1 MNDPTRLDQFYRA
14 PTLEALKQ
22 LTNTEFDAFLE
33 RLFEYAGY
41 QVSKSPGVFILAA
54 NGHPAAVA
62 RISYGTQNQVG
73 KITVEQ
79 WKDQI
84 QAQAIAY
91 PFDLYITRTDFAAD
105 GRSAVTQ
112 DPSLVLLSGDQA
124 IRFFIFVRDSRLQ
137 GQALPPMSLDL
148 MTVVDASSYVYAEPP
163 NVLVIANNRGGIGK
177 STTALNMAYG
187 LSKSGKSVLAIDL
200 DPQANFTEMLGGQRD
215 ALVRAHLGQYFAGNT
230 ELLPLIQK
238 SALDDILFLPAHPDM
253 SKAMID
259 PGRWPHAQMRFAE
272 LLRHPTIVHH
282 PQAKGGSVDWIVID
296 TPPDM
301 GFYTHA
307 ALMSAN
313 LILVPTFPSSAGNN
327 GVEILIKSAQVRNM
341 LTGTSKHG
349 NFVGFLATRYSERNA
364 TAADKQDNRLLR
376 NRINALLAAEAIA
389 LAGKQIFLP
398 ASIPD
403 TPTVVSVTR
412 DLVKTTRQGHSFPV
426 FEKEGM
432 GKNEV
437 GAAYKALVEE
447 VVKRASII

>member
-1 MNDPTRLDQFYRA
+1 MNDPTRLEEFYRS
-14 PTLEALKQ
+14 PTPEVFKQ
-22 LTNTEFDAFLE
+22 LSDPEFHAFLE
-33 RLFEYAGY
+33 RLFALAGY
-41 QVSKSPGVFILAA
+41 QVKRSGSALFLSVNEHLV
-54 NGHPAAVA
+54 AVA
-62 RISYGTQNQVG
+62 QIGYATTAFVG
-73 KITVEQ
+73 NGPIQQ
-79 WKDQI
+79 WMQSL
-84 QAQAIAY
+84 QQHTY
-91 PFDLYITRTDFAAD
+91 PFDLYVTRTDFTDPARAAIGD
-105 GRSAVTQ
+105 DS
-112 DPSLVLLSGDQA
+112 SLVLLSGDQM
-124 IRFFIFVRDSRLQ
+124 IRFYLFLRDSRLQ
-137 GQALPPMSLDL
+137 GEALPPMSLDL
-148 MTVVDASSYVYAEPP
+148 MTLVDATRHVYAEPP
-163 NVLVIANNRGGIGK
+163 RVLVVANNRGGIGK

-187 LSKSGKSVLAIDL
+187 LSKLGKSVLAIDL

-215 ALVRAHLGQYFAGNT
+215 TLIHAHIGQYFAGNT
-230 ELLPLIQK
+230 ELPPLVQR
-238 SALDDILFLPAHPDM
+238 SPVEGILYLAAHPDM

-259 PGRWPHAQMRFAE
+259 PGRWPHAQMRFAA
-272 LLRHPTIVHH
+272 LLRHPTIAHH
-282 PQAKGGSVDWIVID
+282 PQAKGGKLDWIVID

-327 GVEILIKSAQVRNM
+327 GVQILINSAQVRNV
-341 LTGTSKHG
+341 LIGSSKHG

-364 TAADKQDNRLLR
+364 TASDKQDNRVLR

-389 LAGKQIFLP
+389 LAGKQIFVP